1 LHETALLRSFMP
13 GRPKEDR
20 KASCSMSET
29 KKGRQASLLAKLGYI
44 FDKKDKWKLTLLS
57 AAIVVGSFLELAAV
71 MVFVP
76 FIEVLQEPGTI
87 QSRWYLKEIYDL
99 FGFHSTRSFMILIAV
114 CIIGIYVIKNV
125 YLILEKD
132 YIFRFSYNT
141 QMKLSTRLLAAYMK
155 EPYTFH
161 LNHNIAILQR
171 SLHEDTSRFMQ
182 VILYTLEL
190 MAELAVSAVLVIYL
204 LVVSKSIT
212 IIVLGFLAVFVGG
225 FLLISRKY
233 SRRLGFENQG
243 YQGKIFQWM
252 NQALG
257 GIKEIKILEREA
269 YFTDEFRKYWKK
281 YARGLRIARTIS
293 ILPKYTVE
301 AVSMAGLLIAVIV
314 KLLFGEADSVYFI
327 SQLAA
332 FAVAAMRLMPSVG
345 RINEHASNMLYALPS
360 VELVYHDLVGIEGLS
375 AGNRQERNR
384 DWRLQREIQVQGVS
398 YHYPNTEELVLD
410 DVSLAV
416 KKGTTVAFIGSTGS
430 GKTTMVDIILGL
442 LTPVKG
448 VVMADDINVHEQA
461 QTFHAQVGY
470 IPQTIYLSDDS
481 IRNNIAFGVREEQI
495 DEEAVREAVE
505 KAQLREFIDSLPHGL
520 DTIVG
525 DRGVRLSGGQRQR
538 IGIARAL
545 YHDPEILVLDEAT
558 SALDNETESAV
569 MEAIEHLQG
578 MKTMIIIAHRLT
590 TIRNVDVIYE
600 VSDGKVEMK
609 RKDEV
614 FADL

>member
-1 LHETALLRSFMP
+1 MRET
-13 GRPKEDR
+13 GE
-20 KASCSMSET
+20 
-29 KKGRQASLLAKLGYI
+29 KKQASLLSKLGYI
-44 FDKKDKWKLTLLS
+44 FDQRDKWKLALLTV
-57 AAIVVGSFLELAAV
+57 AIVAGSFLELLAV

-76 FIEVLQEPGTI
+76 FIDVLQNQGTI
-87 QSRWYLKEIYDL
+87 QSRWYLKAVFDL
-99 FGFHSTRSFMILIAV
+99 FHFHSNKSFIVLIAV
-114 CIIGIYVIKNV
+114 GIIGIYVVKNV

-182 VILYTLEL
+182 VILYALEL
-190 MAELAVSAVLVIYL
+190 MAELAVSGVLVIYL
-204 LVVSKSIT
+204 LITSKSIT
-212 IIVLGFLAVFVGG
+212 IIVLGLLAVFVGG
-225 FLLISRKY
+225 FLMISRKY
-233 SRRLGFENQG
+233 SKQLGLENQG

-257 GIKEIKILEREA
+257 GIKEIKILERES
-269 YFTDEFRKYWKK
+269 YFTDEFQTYWKK

-301 AVSMAGLLIAVIV
+301 AVAMTGILIAVIV

-327 SQLAA
+327 SQLAT
-332 FAVAAMRLMPSVG
+332 FAVAGMRLMPSVG

-360 VELVYHDLVGIEGLS
+360 VELVYHDLTGIEGLVVEED
-375 AGNRQERNR
+375 RERKD
-384 DWRLQREIQVQGVS
+384 DWRLQKEIQVQRVS
-398 YHYPNTEELVLD
+398 YHYPDTEEWVLE
-410 DVSLAV
+410 DVSFTIQ
-416 KKGTTVAFIGSTGS
+416 KGAAVAFIGATGS

-448 VVMADDINVHEQA
+448 AVFADEINVHEQPK
-461 QTFHAQVGY
+461 TFHAQVGY
-470 IPQTIYLSDDS
+470 IPQTIYLSDDT
-481 IRNNIAFGVREEQI
+481 IRNNIAFGLREEEI
-495 DEEAVREAVE
+495 SEEAVRAAVE
-505 KAQLREFIDSLPHGL
+505 RAQLREFIESLPHGL

-600 VSDGKVEMK
+600 VGDGRVTEKS
-609 RKDEV
+609 KDEV

>member
-1 LHETALLRSFMP
+1 MRETEEQKRV
-13 GRPKEDR
+13 
-20 KASCSMSET
+20 
-29 KKGRQASLLAKLGYI
+29 SLLFKLGYI
-44 FDKKDKWKLTLLS
+44 FDKRDKWKLALLMT
-57 AAIVVGSFLELAAV
+57 AIVIGSFLELLAV
-71 MVFVP
+71 MVFMP
-76 FIEVLQEPGTI
+76 FIDVLQNRGAI
-87 QSRWYLKEIYDL
+87 QTTWYLKMVYEM
-99 FGFHSTRSFMILIAV
+99 FGFHSAEDFMILIAV
-114 CIIGIYVIKNV
+114 GIIGIYLLKNG

-141 QMKLSTRLLAAYMK
+141 QMKLSTRLLSAYMK

-161 LNHNIAILQR
+161 LNNNIAILQR
-171 SLHEDTSRFMQ
+171 TLHEDTSRFMQ
-182 VILYTLEL
+182 VILYSLEL
-190 MAELAVSAVLVIYL
+190 GAELAVSAVLVVYL
-204 LVVSKSIT
+204 LIISKSIT

-257 GIKEIKILEREA
+257 GIKEIKILGREA
-269 YFTDEFRKYWKK
+269 YFTDEFQQYWRK

-301 AVSMAGLLIAVIV
+301 AVSMTGLLIAVIV
-314 KLLFGEADSVYFI
+314 KLLFGEADMVYFI
-327 SQLAA
+327 PQLAA

-360 VELVYHDLVGIEGLS
+360 VELVYHDLVEIEGLTEN
-375 AGNRQERNR
+375 NREEWKK
-384 DWRLQREIQVQGVS
+384 DWRLKKGIQVQGVS
-398 YHYPNTEELVLD
+398 YHYPDTEELVLD
-410 DVSLAV
+410 DVNLTIE
-416 KKGTTVAFIGSTGS
+416 KGAAVAFIGSTGS

-442 LTPVKG
+442 LTPIKG
-448 VVMADDINVHEQA
+448 AVMADEINVHEQPK
-461 QTFHAQVGY
+461 TFHAQVGY
-470 IPQTIYLSDDS
+470 IPQAIYLSDDT

-495 DEEAVREAVE
+495 DESAVNAAVE
-505 KAQLREFIDSLPHGL
+505 KAQLREFIESLPHGL

-525 DRGVRLSGGQRQR
+525 DRGVRLSGGQKQR

-600 VSDGKVEMK
+600 VAEGKVQ
-609 RKDEV
+609 RKSKKEV
-614 FADL
+614 FGE

>member
-1 LHETALLRSFMP
+1 MRE
-13 GRPKEDR
+13 
-20 KASCSMSET
+20 
-29 KKGRQASLLAKLGYI
+29 KGEGKQASLLSKLGYI
-44 FDKKDKWKLTLLS
+44 FDKRDKWKLMLLT
-57 AAIVVGSFLELAAV
+57 AAIVFGSFLELLAV

-76 FIEVLQEPGTI
+76 FIEMLQNQGTI
-87 QSRWYLKEIYDL
+87 KSRWYLKAVFD
-99 FGFHSTRSFMILIAV
+99 FFHFHSTKSFIILSAV
-114 CIIGIYVIKNV
+114 CIIGIYVVKNV

-182 VILYTLEL
+182 VILYALEL
-190 MAELAVSAVLVIYL
+190 LAELAVSGVLVIYL
-204 LVVSKSIT
+204 LVISKSIT
-212 IIVLGFLAVFVGG
+212 IIVLGFLGIFVGA
-225 FLLISRKY
+225 FLMISRKY
-233 SRRLGFENQG
+233 SRRLGLENQG

-252 NQALG
+252 NQSLG

-301 AVSMAGLLIAVIV
+301 AVSMTGLLVAVIV

-360 VELVYHDLVGIEGLS
+360 VELVYHDLAGIEGLT
-375 AGNRQERNR
+375 ANDREEQKT
-384 DWRLQREIQVQGVS
+384 DWRLQKGIQVQGVS
-398 YHYPNTEELVLD
+398 YHYPDTEEWVLD
-410 DVSLAV
+410 DVSFTI

-448 VVMADDINVHEQA
+448 AVMADEINVHEKPK
-461 QTFHAQVGY
+461 TFHDQVGY
-470 IPQTIYLSDDS
+470 IPQTIYLSDDT
-481 IRNNIAFGVREEQI
+481 IRNNIAFGVQEDKI
-495 DEEAVREAVE
+495 SEEAVRAAVE
-505 KAQLREFIDSLPHGL
+505 KAQLKEFIESLPHGL

-569 MEAIEHLQG
+569 MDAIEHLQG
-578 MKTMIIIAHRLT
+578 MKTMLIIAHRLT

-600 VSDGKVEMK
+600 VAAGKVQEK
-609 RKDEV
+609 SKDEV

>member
-1 LHETALLRSFMP
+1 MRET
-13 GRPKEDR
+13 GE
-20 KASCSMSET
+20 
-29 KKGRQASLLAKLGYI
+29 KKQVSLLSKLGYI
-44 FDKKDKWKLTLLS
+44 FDKRDKWKLVLLT
-57 AAIVVGSFLELAAV
+57 AAIVVGSLLELLAV

-76 FIEVLQEPGTI
+76 FIDVLQNQNVI
-87 QSRWYLKEIYDL
+87 QDRWYLKAVFDL
-99 FGFHSTRSFMILIAV
+99 FHFQSNKSFIAMISV
-114 CIIGIYVIKNV
+114 GIIGIYVIKNI

-182 VILYTLEL
+182 VILYALEL
-190 MAELAVSAVLVIYL
+190 GAEFMVSGVLVIYL

-212 IIVLGFLAVFVGG
+212 IIVLGFLAFFVGG
-225 FLLISRKY
+225 FLMISRKY

-257 GIKEIKILEREA
+257 GIKEIKILERES
-269 YFTDEFRKYWKK
+269 YFTDEFRKYWEK

-301 AVSMAGLLIAVIV
+301 AVSMTGLLVAVIV

-360 VELVYHDLVGIEGLS
+360 VELVYHDLVRIEGLT
-375 AGNRQERNR
+375 ANEEGERKA
-384 DWRLQREIQVQGVS
+384 DWRLQKEIQVQGVS
-398 YHYPNTEELVLD
+398 YHYPDTEEWVLD
-410 DVSLAV
+410 DVSFAI
-416 KKGTTVAFIGSTGS
+416 KRGTTVAFIGSTGS

-448 VVMADDINVHEQA
+448 RVMADGINVHEQPK
-461 QTFHAQVGY
+461 TFHAQVGY
-470 IPQTIYLSDDS
+470 IPQTIYLSDDT
-481 IRNNIAFGVREEQI
+481 IRNNIAFGIREGLI
-495 DEEAVREAVE
+495 DEEAVRAAVE

-558 SALDNETESAV
+558 SALDNETEAAV

-590 TIRNVDVIYE
+590 TIRNVDVIFE
-600 VSDGKVEMK
+600 VGEGTVTQKS
-609 RKDEV
+609 KDEI
-614 FADL
+614 FGE

>member
-1 LHETALLRSFMP
+1 
-13 GRPKEDR
+13 
-20 KASCSMSET
+20 MSET

-398 YHYPNTEELVLD
+398 YHYPDTEELVLD

-448 VVMADDINVHEQA
+448 VVIADDINVHEQA

>member
-1 LHETALLRSFMP
+1 MRE
-13 GRPKEDR
+13 
-20 KASCSMSET
+20 
-29 KKGRQASLLAKLGYI
+29 KGEGKQASLFSKLGYI
-44 FDKKDKWKLTLLS
+44 FDKRDKWKIALLT
-57 AAIVVGSFLELAAV
+57 AAIIFGSFLELLAV

-76 FIEVLQEPGTI
+76 FIDVLQNQGTI
-87 QSRWYLKEIYDL
+87 QSRWYLKAVFD
-99 FGFHSTRSFMILIAV
+99 FFRFHSTKSFVILLAV
-114 CIIGIYVIKNV
+114 CIIGIYVVKNV

-182 VILYTLEL
+182 VILYALEL
-190 MAELAVSAVLVIYL
+190 LAELAVSGVLVIYL
-204 LVVSKSIT
+204 LVISKSIT
-212 IIVLGFLAVFVGG
+212 IIVLGFLGIFVGA

-252 NQALG
+252 NQSLG

-301 AVSMAGLLIAVIV
+301 AVSMTGLLVAVIV

-360 VELVYHDLVGIEGLS
+360 VELVYHDLVGIEDLT
-375 AGNRQERNR
+375 ANDREEQKA
-384 DWRLQREIQVQGVS
+384 DWRLQRGIQVQGVS
-398 YHYPNTEELVLD
+398 YHYPDTEEWVLD
-410 DVSLAV
+410 NVSFTV

-448 VVMADDINVHEQA
+448 AVMADEINVHDNPK
-461 QTFHAQVGY
+461 TFHAQVGY
-470 IPQTIYLSDDS
+470 IPQTIYLSDDT
-481 IRNNIAFGVREEQI
+481 IRNNIAFGVQENKI
-495 DEEAVREAVE
+495 SEEAVRAAVE
-505 KAQLREFIDSLPHGL
+505 KAQLKEFIESLPHGL

-600 VSDGKVEMK
+600 VAAGKVQEK
-609 RKDEV
+609 SKDEV

>member
-1 LHETALLRSFMP
+1 MRET
-13 GRPKEDR
+13 GE
-20 KASCSMSET
+20 
-29 KKGRQASLLAKLGYI
+29 KKQVSLLSKLGYI
-44 FDKKDKWKLTLLS
+44 FDKRDKWKLVLLT
-57 AAIVVGSFLELAAV
+57 AAIVVGSLLELLAV

-76 FIEVLQEPGTI
+76 FIDVLQNQNVI
-87 QSRWYLKEIYDL
+87 QDRWYLKAVFDL
-99 FGFHSTRSFMILIAV
+99 FHFQSNKSFIALISV
-114 CIIGIYVIKNV
+114 GIIGIYVIKNI

-182 VILYTLEL
+182 VILYALEL
-190 MAELAVSAVLVIYL
+190 GAEFMVSGVLVIYL

-225 FLLISRKY
+225 FLMISRKY

-257 GIKEIKILEREA
+257 GIKEIKILERES
-269 YFTDEFRKYWKK
+269 YFTDEFRKYWEK

-301 AVSMAGLLIAVIV
+301 AVSMTGLLVAVIV

-360 VELVYHDLVGIEGLS
+360 VELVYHDLVRIEGLT
-375 AGNRQERNR
+375 ANEEGERKA
-384 DWRLQREIQVQGVS
+384 DWRLQKEIQVQGVS
-398 YHYPNTEELVLD
+398 YHYPDTEEWVLD
-410 DVSLAV
+410 DVSFAI
-416 KKGTTVAFIGSTGS
+416 KRGTTVAFIGSTGS

-448 VVMADDINVHEQA
+448 RVMADGINVHEQPK
-461 QTFHAQVGY
+461 TFHAQVGY
-470 IPQTIYLSDDS
+470 IPQTIYLSDDT
-481 IRNNIAFGVREEQI
+481 IRNNIAFGIREGLI
-495 DEEAVREAVE
+495 DEEAVRAAVE

-558 SALDNETESAV
+558 SALDNETEAAV

-590 TIRNVDVIYE
+590 TIRNVDVIFE
-600 VSDGKVEMK
+600 VGEGTVTQKS
-609 RKDEV
+609 KDEI
-614 FADL
+614 FGE

>member
-1 LHETALLRSFMP
+1 MRET
-13 GRPKEDR
+13 GE
-20 KASCSMSET
+20 
-29 KKGRQASLLAKLGYI
+29 KKQASLLSKLGYI
-44 FDKKDKWKLTLLS
+44 FDQRDKWKLALLTV
-57 AAIVVGSFLELAAV
+57 AIVAGSFLELLAV

-76 FIEVLQEPGTI
+76 FIDVLQNQGTI
-87 QSRWYLKEIYDL
+87 QSRWYLKAVFDL
-99 FGFHSTRSFMILIAV
+99 FHFHSNKSFIVLIAAG
-114 CIIGIYVIKNV
+114 IIGIYVVKNV

-182 VILYTLEL
+182 VILYALEL
-190 MAELAVSAVLVIYL
+190 MAELAVSGVLVIYL
-204 LVVSKSIT
+204 LITSKSIT
-212 IIVLGFLAVFVGG
+212 IIVLGLLAVFVGG
-225 FLLISRKY
+225 FLMISRKY
-233 SRRLGFENQG
+233 SKQLGLENQG

-257 GIKEIKILEREA
+257 GIKEIKILERES
-269 YFTDEFRKYWKK
+269 YFTDEFQTYWKK

-301 AVSMAGLLIAVIV
+301 AVAMTGILIAVIV

-332 FAVAAMRLMPSVG
+332 FAVAGMRLMPSVG

-360 VELVYHDLVGIEGLS
+360 VELVYHDLTGIEGLVVEED
-375 AGNRQERNR
+375 RERKD
-384 DWRLQREIQVQGVS
+384 DWRLQKEIQVQRVS
-398 YHYPNTEELVLD
+398 YHYPDTEEWVLE
-410 DVSLAV
+410 DVSFTIQ
-416 KKGTTVAFIGSTGS
+416 KGAAVAFIGATGS

-448 VVMADDINVHEQA
+448 AVFADEINVHEQPK
-461 QTFHAQVGY
+461 TFHAQVGY
-470 IPQTIYLSDDS
+470 IPQTIYLSDDT
-481 IRNNIAFGVREEQI
+481 IRNNIAFGLREEEI
-495 DEEAVREAVE
+495 SEEAVRAAVE
-505 KAQLREFIDSLPHGL
+505 RAQLREFIESLPHGL

-600 VSDGKVEMK
+600 VGDGRVTEKS
-609 RKDEV
+609 KDEV